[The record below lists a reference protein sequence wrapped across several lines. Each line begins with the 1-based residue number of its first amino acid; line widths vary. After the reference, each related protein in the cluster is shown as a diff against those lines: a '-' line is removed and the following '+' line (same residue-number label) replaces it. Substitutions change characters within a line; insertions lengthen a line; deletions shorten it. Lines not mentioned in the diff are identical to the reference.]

1 MKNHKRILT
10 LALALVLALGLLPTG
25 ALAAMDETVAVD
37 VQTPYDGLQSIEAF
51 VRIDHAVSKETMTC
65 SNGETLD
72 VYTIYPNAKVYR
84 LGFGEC
90 TQGEARWYA
99 ATVENGV
106 LQVGEQEGEYIHSEP
121 AYNFWIYIGEDE
133 IGKYIVLDILDDHY
147 TKRIGLHVVAGSVPA
162 GTPATYIHEWGLSY
176 KLTRDTPTMEVQAQ
190 SWVTEGVDG
199 PIVDDPVETCTAY
212 KVPAGTTL
220 VPPPYRAGEH
230 MWDTSAYVYRWPLG
244 VLCNERTAEEVAL
257 FPYQGRQVAVV
268 EPGYVYCCFNDYYYD
283 GTGDESHFG
292 SVESGIFLTADLDV
306 PALEAPAIP
315 ASLAYPSPQNM
326 DVIYKSSDNGGG
338 WCWPEVHF
346 DCYALKDAAGNLTNY
361 VKLRD
366 LAAVMSNTVAQFDV
380 GWDGLVTLT
389 SGTAYTPVGGEREK
403 VFFGNQPYTPVTAQT
418 IVNGVPVTLDA
429 FTITDET
436 GGGHTYY
443 KLRDLAQ
450 ALNFNVSW
458 RNNGI
463 TIYADKPYDPN
474 D

>member
-37 VQTPYDGLQSIEAF
+37 VQTPYNGLQSIEAF
-51 VRIDHAVSKETMTC
+51 VRIDHALSKETMTC

-72 VYTIYPNAKVYR
+72 VYTIYPDAKVYR
-84 LGFGEC
+84 LGFAEC
-90 TQGEARWYA
+90 TQGGFQCYD

-106 LQVGEQEGEYIHSEP
+106 LQVGELVWEYAYEYP
-121 AYNFWIYIGEDE
+121 AYNCWFYTGEED
-133 IGKYIVLDILDDHY
+133 IGKYFVLEILDDHY

-176 KLTRDTPTMEVQAQ
+176 EITRDTPKVEVQAR
-190 SWVTEGVDG
+190 SGIAEDEPLV
-199 PIVDDPVETCTAY
+199 TCTAY
-212 KVPAGTTL
+212 KVPAGMTITL
-220 VPPPYRAGEH
+220 PPYRVGDALWNTEAH
-230 MWDTSAYVYRWPLG
+230 VYRWPLG
-244 VLCNERTAEEVAL
+244 VLCEEATAEKEE
-257 FPYQGRQVAVV
+257 FFSYQGRQVAVV
-268 EPGYVYCCFNDYYYD
+268 EPGYVYCCFSDEYYI
-283 GTGDESHFG
+283 GNGDEPYLGDVEFG
-292 SVESGIFLTADLDV
+292 LFFTADLDV
-306 PALEAPAIP
+306 PAMEAPAIP
-315 ASLAYPSPQNM
+315 ANLAYPSPQNM
-326 DVIYKSSDNGGG
+326 DVIYKSSGNGGG
-338 WCWPEVHF
+338 SVWPGVHF
-346 DCYALKDAAGNLTNY
+346 DCYALKDEAGNLTNY

-366 LAAVMSNTVAQFDV
+366 LAAVMSNTVAKFEV
-380 GWDGLVTLT
+380 SWDGSVVLT

-403 VFFGNQPYTPVTAQT
+403 VFEWNQPYTPVTAQT
-418 IVNGVPVTLDA
+418 IVNGVPVALDA

-458 RNNGI
+458 RNNRI
-463 TIYADKPYDPN
+463 TIYADQPYDPN